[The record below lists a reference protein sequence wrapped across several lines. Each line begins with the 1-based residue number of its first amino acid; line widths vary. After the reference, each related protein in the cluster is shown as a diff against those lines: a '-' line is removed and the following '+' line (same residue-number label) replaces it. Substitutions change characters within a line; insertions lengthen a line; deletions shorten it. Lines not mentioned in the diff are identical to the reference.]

1 MFVLLVRHADAGDRG
16 EFARTGRPDSERPL
30 TDKGRKQARA
40 AAAAFRELVPSC
52 GLVLTSPY
60 ARAAET
66 ADVVSQAWP
75 GVAVERTGAL
85 EPGARPEQVGALVAA
100 RAAPGG
106 VAVVGHEPDL
116 GILASWMLAGLDD
129 SRIVFKKGGA
139 ALLEVDSGTTMKGR
153 AMLRWLMGPKQ
164 LAKL

>member
-1 MFVLLVRHADAGDRG
+1 MRVLIVRHADAGDRG
-16 EFARTGRPDSERPL
+16 EFAKTGRPDSERPL

-66 ADVVSQAWP
+66 AELVAQAWP
-75 GVAVERTGAL
+75 GVALERAAAL
-85 EPGARPEQVGALVAA
+85 EPGARPEQVGALLAA
-100 RAAPGG
+100 RAAADG
-106 VAVVGHEPDL
+106 VAVVGHEPDV

-129 SRIVFKKGGA
+129 SRIAFKKGGA
-139 ALLEVDSGTTMKGR
+139 ALLEVDNRNTLKGR
-153 AMLRWLMGPKQ
+153 ALLRWLMGPKQ
-164 LAKL
+164 LAKV